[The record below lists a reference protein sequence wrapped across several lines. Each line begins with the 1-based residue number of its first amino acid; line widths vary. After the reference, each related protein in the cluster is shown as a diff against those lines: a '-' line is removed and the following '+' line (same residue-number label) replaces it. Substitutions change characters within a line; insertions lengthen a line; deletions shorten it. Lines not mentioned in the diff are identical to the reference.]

1 MYAKYDSFSLTVFQV
16 LCNSKNGIIRD
27 CFLLSELDSRRRPE
41 TVSVM
46 FSLNFERW
54 LNFLSLHFL
63 VFAPE
68 FSAFALFLRFFF
80 F

>member
-46 FSLNFERW
+46 FSLNF
-54 LNFLSLHFL
+54 
-63 VFAPE
+63 
-68 FSAFALFLRFFF
+68 
-80 F
+80 